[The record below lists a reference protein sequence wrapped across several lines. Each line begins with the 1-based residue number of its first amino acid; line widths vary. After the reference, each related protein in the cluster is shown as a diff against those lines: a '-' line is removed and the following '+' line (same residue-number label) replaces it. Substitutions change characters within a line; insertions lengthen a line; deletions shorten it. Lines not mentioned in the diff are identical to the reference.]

1 MIWRGRSSS
10 SLAKEGPCVDPS
22 DALRIA
28 KKRKGGSISFS
39 FFFLSSF
46 LIGAIEPRMRSSRV
60 WLFISYGEFKLPVIK
75 GL

>member
-1 MIWRGRSSS
+1 MNDVRLFHSMIWRGRSSS

-39 FFFLSSF
+39 FFSLLFPHWGYRAEDAF
-46 LIGAIEPRMRSSRV
+46 ESR
-60 WLFISYGEFKLPVIK
+60 LAFH
-75 GL
+75 